1 MTEAWVSLLVSQ
13 CHGRR
18 PATMDGS
25 DFIQLYHRLAA
36 ADEAEWRRVLGS
48 GPAVAKLVRGMEFFL
63 PKCSQNHFSAVVV
76 NVWRYCWKVG
86 SSLQLQFLDMC
97 KSLLASN
104 KMPRKSTDLL
114 VETLLK
120 QVLVDLQSVP
130 LSQVL
135 QHSSQGQSIFKTYME
150 CIQLASVELL
160 DRHNLFRYGR
170 APGVLDGDV
179 LRILF
184 AAEVSSS
191 ESFESQRRQQE
202 RSKIIAFLAQGLKV
216 MRDDLSMDDLRYVC
230 CALVETADP
239 SRSKAEQLAEIL
251 EVLLQL
257 PPQSSQFGLEWLA
270 LFVRKT
276 DLTHH
281 SSPSDI
287 SLAYLWSNDWRSSKS
302 LPILA
307 PMLMTD
313 LPIFLGHVARQKQIS
328 STVYHLLHR
337 LLEHWSKPNVSPL
350 ALQTLRRSMATC
362 RPSDEDVLVG
372 IVADSLLASVS
383 NEAESST
390 AMD

>member
-1 MTEAWVSLLVSQ
+1 
-13 CHGRR
+13 
-18 PATMDGS
+18 MDGS

-63 PKCSQNHFSAVVV
+63 PKCAQHHFSAVVV
-76 NVWRYCWKVG
+76 NVWRYCWKIG
-86 SSLQLQFLDMC
+86 SSLQLHFLDMC
-97 KSLLASN
+97 KSLLSSN
-104 KMPRKSTDLL
+104 QMSRKSTDLL

-130 LSQVL
+130 LSRVL
-135 QHSSQGQSIFKTYME
+135 QHTSQGRTIFKAYTE
-150 CIQLASVELL
+150 CLQLASVEIL

-170 APGVLDGDV
+170 TPGVLDGDV

-202 RSKIIAFLAQGLKV
+202 RSKVIAFLAQGLKV
-216 MRDDLSMDDLRYVC
+216 MRDDLSRDDLLYIC

-239 SRSKAEQLAEIL
+239 SRNKAEQLAEIL

-257 PPQSSQFGLEWLA
+257 PQQSSEFGLEWLA
-270 LFVRKT
+270 LFLRKT

-281 SSPSDI
+281 SSPADI
-287 SLAYLWSNDWRSSKS
+287 SLAYLWYNDWRSSKS
-302 LPILA
+302 LSTLA
-307 PMLMTD
+307 PMLIAD
-313 LPIFLGHVARQKQIS
+313 LPIYLGHFARQKQIS
-328 STVYHLLHR
+328 STVFHLLHR
-337 LLEHWSKPNVSPL
+337 LLQHWNKPQVSPL
-350 ALQTLRRSMATC
+350 VLMILQRCLTTC
-362 RPSDEDVLVG
+362 RPSNEDVLVG